1 MFSNNFIQYMKM
13 LSPNTPLRESIDFIK
28 RAKMGALIVLSDSQ
42 NSMELMD
49 GGFNLDTDFDPMKI
63 YELAKMDGAICINK
77 NITRILK
84 ANVMLKPNH
93 SIPTNQ
99 TGTRHKSAD
108 RFSKETGDPVIAISE
123 ERGTITLFYG
133 EEHYTF
139 KSIQSLISKMSQGVQ
154 TIEKYHNTFKDA
166 ISTLD
171 RLELENR
178 TTIYDVANII
188 DKQIKIL
195 VVDDELFLTRIE
207 LGSEG
212 KLSEML
218 INESVQ
224 NVRSILN
231 LILKDYVVDLD
242 MFDDRDFVE
251 EGFMQLYK
259 NGKLTFES
267 IAEIL
272 GYHGMKILES
282 TIQSRGYRILYLY
295 TGIPLSIIEK
305 IVAKYGNLHNFIEEK
320 EEDFQD
326 IDGIGPTRSRQIVL
340 ALKGLKRRMGY

>member
-13 LSPNTPLRESIDFIK
+13 ISPETELRKSIDFIK
-28 RAKMGALIVLSDSQ
+28 SAKMGALIVLSDSQ
-42 NSMELMD
+42 KSMELMD

-63 YELAKMDGAICINK
+63 YELAKMDGAICVNK
-77 NITRILK
+77 SLSKILK
-84 ANVMLKPNH
+84 ANVMLKPDH

-108 RFSKETGDPVIAISE
+108 RFSKQTGDPVVAISE

-133 EEHYTF
+133 QEHYTF

-154 TIEKYHNTFKDA
+154 TIEKYNNTFKDA
-166 ISTLD
+166 IAVLD

-188 DKQIKIL
+188 DKQVKIL
-195 VVDDELFLTRIE
+195 VVNDELFLTRIE

-218 INESVQ
+218 INESVSD
-224 NVRSILN
+224 VRSILS
-231 LILKDYVVDLD
+231 LILRDYVVDLE
-242 MFDDRDFVE
+242 MFDDKDFIE
-251 EGFMQLYK
+251 EGFMKLYQD
-259 NGKLTFES
+259 GKLTFES

-282 TIQSRGYRILYLY
+282 TIQARGYRILSLY
-295 TGIPLSIIEK
+295 TGMPLSIIDK
-305 IVAKYGNLHNFIEEK
+305 IVRKYGNLHNFINESEEGLQ
-320 EEDFQD
+320 E

-340 ALKGLKRRMGY
+340 ALQGLKRRMGY

>member
-1 MFSNNFIQYMKM
+1 MKM
-13 LSPNTPLRESIDFIK
+13 ISPETELRKSIDFIK
-28 RAKMGALIVLSDSQ
+28 SAKMGALIVLSDSQ
-42 NSMELMD
+42 KSMELMD

-63 YELAKMDGAICINK
+63 YELAKMDGAICVNK
-77 NITRILK
+77 SLSKILK
-84 ANVMLKPNH
+84 ANVMLKPDH

-108 RFSKETGDPVIAISE
+108 RFSKQTGDPVVAISE

-133 EEHYTF
+133 QEHYTF

-154 TIEKYHNTFKDA
+154 TIEKYNNTFKDA
-166 ISTLD
+166 IAVLD

-188 DKQIKIL
+188 DKQVKIL
-195 VVDDELFLTRIE
+195 VVNDELFLTRIE

-218 INESVQ
+218 INESVSD
-224 NVRSILN
+224 VRSILS
-231 LILKDYVVDLD
+231 LILRDYVVDLE
-242 MFDDRDFVE
+242 MFDDKDFIE
-251 EGFMQLYK
+251 EGFMKLYQD
-259 NGKLTFES
+259 GKLTFES

-282 TIQSRGYRILYLY
+282 TIQARGYRILSLY
-295 TGIPLSIIEK
+295 TGMPLSIIDK
-305 IVAKYGNLHNFIEEK
+305 IVRKYGNLHNFINESEEGLQ
-320 EEDFQD
+320 E

-340 ALKGLKRRMGY
+340 ALQGLKRRMGY

>member
-1 MFSNNFIQYMKM
+1 MFSNSFIQYMKM
-13 LSPNTPLRESIDFIK
+13 ISPDTELRKSIDFIK
-28 RAKMGALIVLSDSQ
+28 SAKMGALIVLSDSQ
-42 NSMELMD
+42 KSMELMD
-49 GGFNLDTDFDPMKI
+49 GGFDLDTDFDPMKI
-63 YELAKMDGAICINK
+63 YELAKMDGAICVNK
-77 NITRILK
+77 SLSKILK
-84 ANVMLKPNH
+84 ANVMLKPDH

-108 RFSKETGDPVIAISE
+108 RFSKQTGDPVVAISE

-133 EEHYTF
+133 QEHYTF

-154 TIEKYHNTFKDA
+154 TIEKYNNTFKDA
-166 ISTLD
+166 ISVLD

-188 DKQIKIL
+188 DKQVKIL
-195 VVDDELFLTRIE
+195 VVNDELFLTRIE

-218 INESVQ
+218 IKESVSD
-224 NVRSILN
+224 VRSILS
-231 LILKDYVVDLD
+231 LILRDYVVDLE
-242 MFDDRDFVE
+242 MFDDKDFIE
-251 EGFMQLYK
+251 EGFMKLYQD
-259 NGKLTFES
+259 GKLTFES

-282 TIQSRGYRILYLY
+282 TIQARGYRILSLY
-295 TGIPLSIIEK
+295 TGMPLSIIDK
-305 IVAKYGNLHNFIEEK
+305 IVRKYGNLHNFINENEEGLQ
-320 EEDFQD
+320 E

-340 ALKGLKRRMGY
+340 ALQGLKRRMGY